1 MTNRYLALD
10 ANTGTNVADLPS
22 GMIVGLAA
30 SRAAL
35 EAAGFTVA
43 KGYTGNRVATINDA
57 NTGWNPDV
65 GPGWHYKHAGTAA
78 DRIVQ
83 EEVPLTAV
91 GERTLQVANDIAQFK
106 AVFTE
111 KEDNELPK
119 LLAREKVDTV
129 VDSGHSWV
137 DDILHGW
144 VKPWLRLVESKLAI
158 AKASP
163 TQSNI
168 DAYATD
174 LADFL
179 RMADTPG
186 LLGFHAA
193 GIRSEWR
200 PLRDGTVA
208 WEYDVADGGTLAG
221 SSRAVTYPTGF
232 TVATWSA
239 YAAIGAL

>member
-1 MTNRYLALD
+1 MANRYLALD
-10 ANTGTNVADLPS
+10 ENTGTDVAALPS
-22 GMIVGLAA
+22 GMIVGLAPT
-30 SRAAL
+30 RAAL
-35 EAAGFTVA
+35 EAAGFTPA
-43 KGYTGNRVATINDA
+43 AGYTGNRVAIIDDA
-57 NTGWNPDV
+57 VDGWNNDV
-65 GPGWHYKHAGTAA
+65 VPGWHYRHAVAA
-78 DRIVQ
+78 LRVVQ
-83 EEVPLTAV
+83 EAVPLSAV
-91 GERTLQVANDIAQFK
+91 GERKRKVAADIAQFK
-106 AVFTE
+106 SVFRE
-111 KEDNELPK
+111 KEDIELPN

-129 VDSGHSWV
+129 IDSGHSWV
-137 DDILHGW
+137 DDILHSW
-144 VKPWLRLVESKLAI
+144 VKPWLRLVESKLAT

-186 LLGFHAA
+186 LLGFWSGAN
-193 GIRSEWR
+193 RSEWR

-208 WEYDVADGGTLAG
+208 WEYDTADGGTLAG
-221 SSRAVTYPTGF
+221 SNRAVTYPTGF